1 MFESQ
6 KVKKL
11 RLLLEA
17 QEKISKGYMD
27 RMIEFMN
34 KKVEAEK
41 RTKVYE
47 EMVQYLQAMYIEE
60 MNRRLVAESKLAEL
74 EKENEENEW

>member
-1 MFESQ
+1 MLESQ
-6 KVKKL
+6 KVKNL
-11 RLLLEA
+11 RLLLET

-47 EMVQYLQAMYIEE
+47 IMMQYLQAMYIEE
-60 MNRRLVAESKLAEL
+60 MNRRIAAESKLAEL
-74 EKENEENEW
+74 EKENE

>member
-6 KVKKL
+6 KVKNL
-11 RLLLEA
+11 RALLEA
-17 QEKISKGYMD
+17 QEKMFKAYMD
-27 RMIEFMN
+27 RLIELAN
-34 KKVEAEK
+34 KNVDAEK

-47 EMVQYLQAMYIEE
+47 EMVQYLSAVYIEE

-74 EKENEENEW
+74 EKENGDV

>member
-1 MFESQ
+1 MFESR
-6 KVKKL
+6 KVKNL

-17 QEKISKGYMD
+17 QQKISKGYMD
-27 RMIEFMN
+27 RMIEFTN
-34 KKVEAEK
+34 KKVDAEK

-47 EMVQYLQAMYIEE
+47 EMVQYLNAMYIEE

-74 EKENEENEW
+74 EKENDDV

>member
-6 KVKKL
+6 KVKNL
-11 RLLLEA
+11 RLLLET
-17 QEKISKGYMD
+17 QQKISKAYME
-27 RMIEFMN
+27 RLIEVIN
-34 KKVEAEK
+34 KKVDAEK

-47 EMVQYLQAMYIEE
+47 EMVQYLNAMYIEE

-74 EKENEENEW
+74 NKENE

>member
-6 KVKKL
+6 KVKNL

-17 QEKISKGYMD
+17 QQKISKAYME
-27 RMIEFMN
+27 RLIEVIN
-34 KKVEAEK
+34 KKVDAEK

-47 EMVQYLQAMYIEE
+47 EMVQYLNAMYIEE

-74 EKENEENEW
+74 NKENE